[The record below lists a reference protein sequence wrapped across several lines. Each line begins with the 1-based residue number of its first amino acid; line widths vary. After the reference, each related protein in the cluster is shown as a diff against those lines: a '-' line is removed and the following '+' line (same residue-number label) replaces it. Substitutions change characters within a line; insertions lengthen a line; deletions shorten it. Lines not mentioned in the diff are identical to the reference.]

1 MHLYQRKSRW
11 PRTVILSS
19 LALAL
24 VLLLSVSLLNQAGA
38 RVSAEQMTTLEN
50 ALRRAAVTCY
60 ALEGR
65 YPATLAYLTEHYGV
79 VIDEERFVVSYNTF
93 GRNIMPDIEVRPIGG
108 GDGDEIIMAEDIEAG
123 PFEGDGGTED
133 AF

>member
-1 MHLYQRKSRW
+1 MRLYQRKSKW
-11 PRTVILSS
+11 PRTVIITS

-24 VLLLSVSLLNQAGA
+24 VILLSVALLNQAGK
-38 RVSAEQMTTLEN
+38 RVGAEQLTTLEN
-50 ALRRAAVTCY
+50 ALRRASVTCY

-65 YPATLAYLTEHYGV
+65 YPATLEYLAENYGV
-79 VIDEERFVVSYNTF
+79 VIDEERFIVSYSTF

-108 GDGDEIIMAEDIEAG
+108 SGDKGDEG
-123 PFEGDGGTED
+123 NGGRIED